1 MNANGAAFCWCSLMY
16 VTLFFVSF
24 VGIGLLTVCVLLR
37 QLIKFQRRKR
47 PDQNV
52 KRVAFFHPYCNAGG
66 GGERVLWCAL
76 RALQQRY
83 DDIRLYVYTGDM
95 DATPAE
101 ILAKAERNFNL
112 DLNAEQISFVFLRKR
127 RWVEAACYP
136 HFTLLG
142 QSLGSIVLAF
152 EALLKLQPDV
162 YVDTMGYAF
171 TYPVF
176 AYFGGCKI
184 GCYTH
189 YPTISTD
196 MLRRVQSQTQSYN
209 NRGYVAKNPF
219 ATWLKIV
226 YYRMF
231 SRVYG
236 WVGRCAD
243 TIMVNSTWTENH
255 IVSLWDVPY
264 KTHRVYPPC
273 EVSKLKRLGE
283 RKSEGEEEADDDD
296 DEEGLDDRIIILSV
310 GQYRPEKDHPLQLQA
325 MYELRT
331 LLNNDEALWNRL
343 RLQIVGSCRDEE
355 DHVRVKNMQ
364 DLAKHLSLEN
374 SVEFRVNVSYAE
386 LLQCYQRATI
396 GLHCMWNEH
405 FGISVVD
412 CMAAG
417 LIMVANRSGGPLMDI
432 VETSE
437 GSQNGYLA
445 FDAYDYAR
453 CIATILYNTPDYNAK
468 LREAARASV
477 ERFSEKEFESGFLR
491 AISPIMD

>member
-1 MNANGAAFCWCSLMY
+1 MLFCWCSFVY
-16 VTLFFVSF
+16 VLFFLGSF
-24 VGIGLLTVCVLLR
+24 LAIGLLTVCVLLR

-47 PDQNV
+47 TDQNV
-52 KRVAFFHPYCNAGG
+52 KHVAFFHPYCNAGG
-66 GGERVLWCAL
+66 GGERVLWCAI
-76 RALQQRY
+76 RALLTRY
-83 DDIRLYVYTGDM
+83 ENIKLFVYTGDT
-95 DATPAE
+95 DATPAD
-101 ILAKAERNFNL
+101 ILAKAERSFNL
-112 DLNAEQISFVFLRKR
+112 TLETDRITFVYLNKR
-127 RWVEAACYP
+127 CWVEASRYP

-142 QSLGSIVLAF
+142 QSIGSIVMAF

-162 YVDTMGYAF
+162 FIDTMGYAF

-196 MLRRVQSQTQSYN
+196 MLRRVQSQTQSFN

-226 YYRMF
+226 YYRLF
-231 SRVYG
+231 SRLYG

-243 TIMVNSTWTENH
+243 TVMVNSSWTENH

-273 EVSKLKRLGE
+273 EVSRLKRLE
-283 RKSEGEEEADDDD
+283 SLT
-296 DEEGLDDRIIILSV
+296 DEQDEHIIILSV

-343 RLQIVGSCRDEE
+343 KLLIVGSCRDEE
-355 DHVRVKNMQ
+355 DRVRVKNMQ

-374 SVEFRVNVSYAE
+374 AVEFRVNVPYQE

-432 VETSE
+432 IETSE

-453 CIATILYNTPDYNAK
+453 CIANILYNTPEYNAK
-468 LREAARASV
+468 IRDAARASV
-477 ERFSEKEFESGFLR
+477 DRFSEKEFENGFLR

>member
-1 MNANGAAFCWCSLMY
+1 MFCWCSLVY
-16 VTLFFVSF
+16 VLFFFASF
-24 VGIGLLTVCVLLR
+24 VAIGLLTVSILLR
-37 QLIKFQRRKR
+37 QLIKYQRRKR
-47 PDQNV
+47 CEENV
-52 KRVAFFHPYCNAGG
+52 KHVAFFHPYCNAGG
-66 GGERVLWCAL
+66 GGERVLWCAV
-76 RALQQRY
+76 RALQNRY
-83 DDIRLYVYTGDM
+83 DDGVRLYVYTGDV
-95 DATPAE
+95 DATASE

-112 DLNAEQISFVFLRKR
+112 NLNADRISFVYLRKR

-142 QSLGSIVLAF
+142 QSIGSIVLGF

-162 YVDTMGYAF
+162 FIDTMGYAF
-171 TYPVF
+171 TYPIF
-176 AYFGGCKI
+176 AFFGGCKI

-196 MLRRVQSQTQSYN
+196 MLRRVQSHTQSYN

-226 YYRMF
+226 YYRVF
-231 SRVYG
+231 SRIYG

-243 TIMVNSTWTENH
+243 TIMVNSSWTENH

-273 EVSKLKRLGE
+273 EVSKLKQLEPTRSVESNG
-283 RKSEGEEEADDDD
+283 DDQQPGD
-296 DEEGLDDRIIILSV
+296 DERIIILSV

-343 RLQIVGSCRDEE
+343 RLLIVGSCRDEE
-355 DHVRVKNMQ
+355 DRERVKNMQ

-374 SVEFRVNVSYAE
+374 SVEFRVNVPYE
-386 LLQCYQRATI
+386 QLLDCYRQATI

-432 VETSE
+432 IETSE

-453 CIATILYNTPDYNAK
+453 CIATILYNTPQYNAK

-477 ERFSEKEFESGFLR
+477 ERFSEKEFENGFLR